1 MAENLA
7 TYPSLSDLTQTVI
20 YPVAEPFSAAGN
32 HITVISGS
40 LAPESALIKLS
51 GKTMKTFE
59 GPAQVYDGEQKA
71 FEAINNHLRSRAR
84 SWYGRRP
91 PLGRAMWGEEN
102 GGEKKERRRSEK
114 NKEAARPYS
123 SRRDWLGV

>member
-1 MAENLA
+1 MWAFGLA
-7 TYPSLSDLTQTVI
+7 T
-20 YPVAEPFSAAGN
+20 PVWIMHGQQSGLHAPASGSEGTGQPTGAATPAAGN

-71 FEAINNHLRSRAR
+71 FEAIIR
-84 SWYGRRP
+84 
-91 PLGRAMWGEEN
+91 
-102 GGEKKERRRSEK
+102 
-114 NKEAARPYS
+114 
-123 SRRDWLGV
+123 

>member
-1 MAENLA
+1 MLPASVQLYMYIQTDSFALRLLFTRPQVAALLTLSTQMCKWVLCPPGTGKTVAENLA

-71 FEAINNHLRSRAR
+71 FEAIIR
-84 SWYGRRP
+84 
-91 PLGRAMWGEEN
+91 
-102 GGEKKERRRSEK
+102 
-114 NKEAARPYS
+114 
-123 SRRDWLGV
+123 

>member
-1 MAENLA
+1 MIFVCTELCTRRCRLRIVCLLYGYTRCTVIPDYEWYLCHTGTGKTVAENLS
-7 TYPSLSDLTQTVI
+7 TYPSLSELSQTVV

-51 GKTMKTFE
+51 GKSMKTFE

-71 FEAINNHLRSRAR
+71 FEAIIR
-84 SWYGRRP
+84 
-91 PLGRAMWGEEN
+91 
-102 GGEKKERRRSEK
+102 
-114 NKEAARPYS
+114 
-123 SRRDWLGV
+123 